1 MALTCKQQ
9 QEKIEET
16 VLQPID
22 QWVQKQEQ
30 QCRNEPCNWWMLC
43 LNKLFCWIVWTMLKI
58 TLWVTTLVVRW
69 VYRTVCTLVSLVVG
83 LVALIF
89 GNVEI
94 IKQALGDL
102 WELVKDAFYTIVG
115 AAIYGAIYIVDGI
128 QSILRIQEKKRR
140 LTERERGILWKVFR
154 NSLNYNAISIVDGN
168 AGLLSVSGRAFT
180 MGFNIYMP
188 SYNETTLVHECVH
201 VWQFQFEGT
210 KYIGNSALNQFDSM
224 FISKGYKPYSWV
236 NSISASN
243 SWYTL
248 KSVEA
253 QAQFIEDVFTDGE
266 FVFIDKT
273 ILPDKTPGAFFKEE
287 KETGHNKFEYK
298 GVDFTGIAN
307 EAWRIIRTG

>member
-1 MALTCKQQ
+1 MANCKQQ

-16 VLQPID
+16 VLQPMD

-30 QCRNEPCNWWMLC
+30 QCKNEPCKWWMLC
-43 LNKLFCWIVWTMLKI
+43 LNKLICWIVWAAVKI
-58 TLWVTTLVVRW
+58 TVWVTAIAVRW

-94 IKQALGDL
+94 IKQALSDL
-102 WELVKDAFYTIVG
+102 WELAKDAFYTSVG
-115 AAIYGAIYIVDGI
+115 AVIYGAIYIVDGI
-128 QSILRIQEKKRR
+128 QSILGIQKKKRK
-140 LTERERGILWKVFR
+140 LTERERGVLWKVFR

-168 AGLLSVSGRAFT
+168 AGLLGVSGRAFT

-188 SYNETTLVHECVH
+188 SYSDTTLVHECVH

-224 FISKGYKPYSWV
+224 FISKGYTPYSWV
-236 NSISASN
+236 DAINAGN

-253 QAQFIEDVFTDGE
+253 QAQCIEDVFSDGE
-266 FVFIDKT
+266 FVYYDPALLADT
-273 ILPDKTPGAFFKEE
+273 TPGAFFKEDSR
-287 KETGHNKFEYK
+287 TGHNEFEY
-298 GVDFTGIAN
+298 GGDNYTRMAN